1 MRHLHLIGYDI
12 SKNTTRRRVLRAIKG
27 NAIGGQ
33 KSAYECWLDEIEL
46 KNLRKEIDSLI
57 DRDTDRV
64 IIARLD
70 VRAAVHT
77 LGVAVPPEDGEL
89 FYQG

>member
-12 SKNTTRRRVLRAIKG
+12 SKNSVRQRTLKAIRG

-33 KSAYECWLDEIEL
+33 KSVYECWLDGHEL
-46 KNLRKEIDSLI
+46 DEVREE
-57 DRDTDRV
+57 
-64 IIARLD
+64 IARLID
-70 VRAAVHT
+70 SGSDRVLILRMDPRATVHT
-77 LGVAVPPEDGEL
+77 LGVASAPTDGAL

>member
-12 SKNTTRRRVLRAIKG
+12 SENRPRNRTLRAIRG

-33 KSAYECWLDEIEL
+33 KSLYECWLDGAELSEVRDEIGA
-46 KNLRKEIDSLI
+46 LI
-57 DRDTDRV
+57 NEATDRV
-64 IIARLD
+64 LIVQLD
-70 VRAAVHT
+70 PRAAVHT
-77 LGVAVPPEDGEL
+77 LGIGSPPSDGQL

>member
-12 SKNTTRRRVLRAIKG
+12 SANAARSRALRAIRG

-33 KSAYECWLDEIEL
+33 KSVYECWLKAGEL
-46 KNLRKEIDSLI
+46 DYMRLELDGLI
-57 DRDTDRV
+57 DDATDRV
-64 IIARLD
+64 LILQLD
-70 VRAAVHT
+70 PRALVHT

-89 FYQG
+89 FYLG

>member
-12 SKNTTRRRVLRAIKG
+12 SENRPRNRTLRAIRG

-33 KSAYECWLDEIEL
+33 KSLYECWLDGSELSQIHDEIEG
-46 KNLRKEIDSLI
+46 LI
-57 DRDTDRV
+57 NPDTDRV
-64 IIARLD
+64 LIIQLD
-70 VRAAVHT
+70 PRAAVHT
-77 LGVAVPPEDGEL
+77 LGIGTPPTDGEL